1 MITRIYRYFKE
12 GMETKMKITYILPA
26 IGKKPGKKYI
36 GTWKMEPLTMA
47 VLKALTPRE
56 IETEFFD
63 DRIELINYETQTD
76 LVCITVETYTAK
88 RSYGIAKRFREH
100 GIPVVLG
107 GYHVTLCPEE
117 AQEYCDSVI
126 VGNGETVWKEML
138 DDAQQGRLKPVY
150 QGGIGEYD
158 VTPDKSIFEGKK
170 YLPVSLVETGRGC
183 CHSCEFCS
191 ISKFYCSR
199 YYCRDHKLIAEDIRR
214 SEHKYTFLVDDNLVA
229 NRENAMG
236 IFREIEP
243 FKIKW
248 AGQGTLSMARDE
260 ELLKAMK
267 KSGCEI
273 ILIGFESLNKENL
286 KQMNKSFNY
295 ALGERDEL
303 VKRIHDAGIGIY
315 ATFVFGYDNDDERT
329 VEEAVAFAKKH
340 NFYTAAFNHLL
351 PFPNTPLYH
360 RLKQDDRLLY
370 DKWWLQEDYNYGEL
384 AFRPKQLSP
393 EKLSQ
398 LCHDARKEF
407 ASPKTVLSRGF
418 ASLGRTSPLL
428 WGLFWG
434 MNLRL
439 GEEVDQKMNV
449 PIGENLD
456 ELPK

>member
-1 MITRIYRYFKE
+1 
-12 GMETKMKITYILPA
+12 MKITFILPA

-36 GTWKMEPLTMA
+36 GTWKMQPLTIA
-47 VLKALTPRE
+47 VLKALTPPE
-56 IETEFFD
+56 IETELFD
-63 DRIELINYETQTD
+63 DRIELIGYDTQTD
-76 LVCITVETYTAK
+76 LVCITVESYTAK
-88 RSYGIAKRFREH
+88 RSYKIAQHFRER
-100 GIPVVLG
+100 GITVVMG

-117 AQEYCDSVI
+117 AAEYCDSVLI
-126 VGNGETVWKEML
+126 GNAESVWREML
-138 DDAQQGRLKPVY
+138 ADVQNGTLKPSYRGTV
-150 QGGIGEYD
+150 GAYD
-158 VTPDKSIFEGKK
+158 VQPDKSIFEGKK

-191 ISKFYCSR
+191 ISKFYCSK
-199 YYCRDHKLIAEDIRR
+199 YYCRDHSLIVDDIRR

-229 NRENAMG
+229 DHRNAMKLFEDITPLG
-236 IFREIEP
+236 
-243 FKIKW
+243 IKW
-248 AGQGTLSMARDE
+248 AGQGTLSMAKNE
-260 ELLKAMK
+260 QLLKSMK

-329 VEEAVAFAKKH
+329 IHDALEFAKKH

-351 PFPNTPLYH
+351 PFPNTALYD
-360 RLKQDDRLLY
+360 RLKAEERLIY
-370 DKWWLQEDYNYGEL
+370 DKWWLADGYNYGEL
-384 AFRPKQLSP
+384 AFRPKLVTA
-393 EKLSQ
+393 EKMSQ
-398 LCHDARKEF
+398 LCRDARKEF
-407 ASPKTVLSRGF
+407 SAPKTVMSRGF
-418 ASLGRTSPLL
+418 ASLGRTSPLM

-439 GEEVDQKMNV
+439 GEEVDQKMHV